1 MYYVL
6 GGILCKQPWLS
17 AEIYEATV
25 DPIDPPS
32 SILLLL
38 GSEKLPIGIR
48 ERPQLDSRHI
58 SRVNVMNAWSARIT

>member
-1 MYYVL
+1 
-6 GGILCKQPWLS
+6 LS

-38 GSEKLPIGIR
+38 GSEKLPTGIR
-48 ERPQLDSRHI
+48 ERPQLDSRRI
-58 SRVNVMNAWSARIT
+58 SQVNGSHCQQLALFSCRNEAFGRMY